1 MDRFTGT
8 LLPWL
13 RFTVRPADAAERVAQ
28 ADVPVCYVLG
38 AHRALDVRVLQRA
51 CAQAGLPR
59 PRKLLFPGSSLRLQS
74 LLVLT
79 RKLGF
84 WRRRVDR
91 RPPPELRQMLDA
103 LGEDPARDVLLV
115 PVAVYWGRAP
125 RREYVSW
132 FRLLFSEDWVLSGGI
147 GRALAVL
154 LNGRNIVVEFG
165 PGVSLRSLANG
176 GRADNPAARRVARH
190 LAGQLDA
197 SRTAYVGPDLS
208 HQRTLMTEVLRGR
221 SVRAIAAQEARDRKI
236 PRRQALLEARGMFEE
251 IAADYS
257 HVFVRMMERVL
268 RRLWTRI
275 YDGVHVSHID
285 SLTDIAAGS
294 ELVYVPCH
302 RSTMDDLL
310 MPYAIYTH
318 GFAVPHIA
326 AGINLDLPVI
336 GRMMRKGGTF
346 FLRRSFRGSPLYSAV
361 FTRYL
366 GAIMARGHPIQY
378 FIEGGRSRSGRSL
391 APKTGML
398 SMTLRSY
405 LRQPVR
411 PVVFVPVYI
420 GYERIMEIDSYLGE
434 LSGKPKEKESWLGLL
449 RAAGVLR
456 QRYGHVALSFGE
468 PVELTPMLDAA
479 DAGWR
484 DATSDDPDAK
494 PEWLNGLIERL
505 SERIQVNINRST
517 DVNPVN
523 LLALALLSTP
533 KHAMAQADL
542 VAQLEL
548 LKALLAELPY
558 SERITVTAL
567 DPASIIAYGENMQ
580 WIRRIA
586 HPLGDV
592 LVADGEPGVL
602 LSYFRNNVLH
612 LTATA
617 AWVACCFLNNQRMT
631 RASIVRLGR
640 LVYPF
645 IQAELFLPWSED
657 EFGDRIGATLDFFI
671 ARGLLQSQSDGRVV
685 ARGPGQGDAAFR
697 LKAIAHSLLQAF
709 ERYYI
714 AIALL
719 VKNGPGALSAS
730 ELDNLC
736 HLVAQRLSLLHEL
749 NAPEFF
755 DRSLFRGFIQKLRE
769 RRVVWTDGAGK
780 LVFDAAL
787 EAVARDARVILSREI
802 RDGILKLTP
811 EAQAELERADEAG

>member
-13 RFTVRPADAAERVAQ
+13 RFSVRPADAAERVAQ
-28 ADVPVCYVLG
+28 ANVPVCYVLA

-59 PRKLLFPGSSLRLQS
+59 PRKLLLPGTGSRLQS

-84 WRRRVDR
+84 WRRRIDR
-91 RPPPELRQMLDA
+91 RPPPELRQMLHA
-103 LGEDPARDVLLV
+103 LAEDPARDVLLV

-132 FRLLFSEDWVLSGGI
+132 FRLLFSEDWAVSGGI

-165 PGVSLRSLANG
+165 PGVSLRTLANG
-176 GRADNPAARRVARH
+176 GRSDNQAARRVARH
-190 LAGQLDA
+190 LTGQLDA

-208 HQRTLMTEVLRGR
+208 HRRTLMTEVLRGR
-221 SVRAIAAQEARDRKI
+221 AVRAIAAQEARDRKI

-251 IAADYS
+251 VAADYS

-268 RRLWTRI
+268 KRLWTRI

-285 SLTDIAAGS
+285 SLSGIAAGS

-366 GAIMARGHPIQY
+366 GAIMARGHPVQY

-398 SMTLRSY
+398 SMTLRSF

-434 LSGKPKEKESWLGLL
+434 LSGKPKEKENIWGFL
-449 RAAGVLR
+449 RSLR
-456 QRYGHVALSFGE
+456 RLRENFGQVHVNIGE
-468 PVELTPMLDAA
+468 PVPLQPLLDAHMP
-479 DAGWR
+479 DWR
-484 DATSDDPDAK
+484 DRLGQEGRAAAVGSAVDA
-494 PEWLNGLIERL
+494 LAG
-505 SERIQVNINRST
+505 RIMRHIHAAAAVTPI
-517 DVNPVN
+517 N
-523 LLALALLSTP
+523 LLALTMLAAPRQAMLEPDLTRQLDVYLRLLRSAPYSSRVTVTHLDAQQIIAMGFERQLLVRLP
-533 KHAMAQADL
+533 ADAVGLAPQHAPAMA
-542 VAQLEL
+542 
-548 LKALLAELPY
+548 Y
-558 SERITVTAL
+558 
-567 DPASIIAYGENMQ
+567 Y
-580 WIRRIA
+580 
-586 HPLGDV
+586 
-592 LVADGEPGVL
+592 
-602 LSYFRNNVLH
+602 RNNVLH
-612 LTATA
+612 LVALPSLL
-617 AWVACCFLNNQRMT
+617 ACCFLSNTSLR
-631 RASIVRLGR
+631 SSDVLRLAGR
-640 LVYPF
+640 IYPYVSE
-645 IQAELFLPWSED
+645 ELFLRWE
-657 EFGDRIGATLDFFI
+657 EGDIAAVVQEQLGAMRD
-671 ARGLLQSQSDGRVV
+671 AGLLHQDPADPQGWH
-685 ARGPGQGDAAFR
+685 APGAASAEAVQ
-697 LKAIAHSLLQAF
+697 LSMLAQPMLLTLQ
-709 ERYYI
+709 RYYL

-719 VKNGPGALSAS
+719 LHAGSGRIPQAELGAR
-730 ELDNLC
+730 C
-736 HLVAQRLSLLHEL
+736 QQMAQRIVTLYGFYS
-749 NAPEFF
+749 PEFF
-755 DRSLFRGFIQKLRE
+755 DRTLFDGFLAQLRRRGVIRGDAQGR
-769 RRVVWTDGAGK
+769 
-780 LVFDAAL
+780 LVFDD
-787 EAVARDARVILSREI
+787 V
-802 RDGILKLTP
+802 
-811 EAQAELERADEAG
+811 LERVAEDAQLVLSEQLRHSILQVVHG